1 MNETPLESAAEFL
14 LRKRGRVRAKWIVS
28 PVALLGIVSMAV
40 AVGVGRE
47 HRPEFVPYTLGL
59 YGCTAFF
66 VHAYVTAW
74 RAGSFV
80 WRYSAL
86 FVALTFYGVLSMLH
100 ADDAVAWVV
109 WSESGARPRP
119 PQPLLFLPV
128 TLNIISGVLLT
139 LHAFFLGLGSRAPT
153 PTELTRIVKA
163 NSSGIMSM
171 STFDDDAAREVVLSA
186 FAQIE
191 EDGGDNDASSRTDP
205 SADGLDAISGE
216 VESAQD
222 SSDDVSAED
231 DDQSAPANADEAEP
245 PAESDE
251 PPSDEEPAR

>member
-1 MNETPLESAAEFL
+1 MNETPLETAAEFL
-14 LRKRGRVRAKWIVS
+14 LRKRGRVRARWVVV
-28 PVALLGIVSMAV
+28 PVVLLGCVSVGVAV
-40 AVGVGRE
+40 AVGRE

-80 WRYSAL
+80 WRYSSLLIAL
-86 FVALTFYGVLSMLH
+86 SFYAILSILH

-119 PQPLLFLPV
+119 PQPALFLPI

-153 PTELTRIVKA
+153 ETELTRIVKA
-163 NSSGIMSM
+163 SSSGIMTM
-171 STFDDDAAREVVLSA
+171 STFDDDAAREVVMSA
-186 FAQIE
+186 FAQLGEPE
-191 EDGGDNDASSRTDP
+191 EGEPSTADEPDEAAHSEPTSRSDAVATGGGVGDDGAAEGGDP
-205 SADGLDAISGE
+205 SPGL
-216 VESAQD
+216 
-222 SSDDVSAED
+222 
-231 DDQSAPANADEAEP
+231 APAGTE
-245 PAESDE
+245 
-251 PPSDEEPAR
+251 